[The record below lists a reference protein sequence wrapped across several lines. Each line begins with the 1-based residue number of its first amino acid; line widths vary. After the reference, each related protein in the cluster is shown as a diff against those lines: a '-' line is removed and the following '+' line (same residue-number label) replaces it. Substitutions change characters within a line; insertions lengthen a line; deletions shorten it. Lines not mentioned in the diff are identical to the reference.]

1 MTSSRDY
8 SLNLY
13 YRTLVVTRVVAM
25 SVYLSAS
32 RLSVDS
38 AATGE
43 HWREH
48 TSTSTHRHAIDATRD
63 GRTLA
68 IYSLNLYYA
77 PLPVIMCMGPRHR
90 EDPSVDTVPRELRQR
105 SNVVGI
111 VVVDAH

>member
-1 MTSSRDY
+1 
-8 SLNLY
+8 
-13 YRTLVVTRVVAM
+13 M

-38 AATGE
+38 ARATGE

-48 TSTSTHRHAIDATRD
+48 TSTHRHAIDATRD

-90 EDPSVDTVPRELRQR
+90 EHSPMHGIPREFRER
-105 SNVVGI
+105 TDIVRI

>member
-38 AATGE
+38 ATGE

-48 TSTSTHRHAIDATRD
+48 TSTYRHAIDATRD

-90 EDPSVDTVPRELRQR
+90 EHSSVNRVPC
-105 SNVVGI
+105 
-111 VVVDAH
+111 

>member
-38 AATGE
+38 ATGSATGE

-48 TSTSTHRHAIDATRD
+48 TSTHRHAIDATRD

-90 EDPSVDTVPRELRQR
+90 EHSSVNRVAR
-105 SNVVGI
+105 
-111 VVVDAH
+111 

>member
-38 AATGE
+38 ARDSATGE

-48 TSTSTHRHAIDATRD
+48 TSTHRHAIDATRD

-77 PLPVIMCMGPRHR
+77 TLPVIMCMGPRHR
-90 EDPSVDTVPRELRQR
+90 EHSSVNRVPC
-105 SNVVGI
+105 
-111 VVVDAH
+111 

>member
-1 MTSSRDY
+1 MTSSRNY

-25 SVYLSAS
+25 SVYPSAS

-38 AATGE
+38 ATGE

-48 TSTSTHRHAIDATRD
+48 TSTHRHAIDATRD
-63 GRTLA
+63 GRALA

-90 EDPSVDTVPRELRQR
+90 EDSSVNRVPC
-105 SNVVGI
+105 
-111 VVVDAH
+111 

>member
-1 MTSSRDY
+1 
-8 SLNLY
+8 
-13 YRTLVVTRVVAM
+13 M

-38 AATGE
+38 ARATGE

-48 TSTSTHRHAIDATRD
+48 TSTHRHAIDATRD

-77 PLPVIMCMGPRHR
+77 TLLSPSIVGPRHR
-90 EDPSVDTVPRELRQR
+90 EHSSVNRVAR
-105 SNVVGI
+105 
-111 VVVDAH
+111 